1 MGVQTVFLI
10 LICICCSI
18 SAKKKAAE
26 ELRQANNKDKAAPK
40 KSKVLTEEEREI
52 EKVRK
57 AIEKEKKLQEDL
69 DKDIAGLRSSLEREF
84 NDPYASKGAYS
95 GKTKKINE
103 MMRRKS
109 ESQKKVSEYYDH
121 EARIL
126 HKQLKEIEKSKM
138 IKLVVPPKPKINVR
152 PDANLDS
159 PGQGAINTERKL
171 IDPEGQA

>member
-18 SAKKKAAE
+18 NAKKKAAE
-26 ELRQANNKDKAAPK
+26 ELRLANSKDKVVPK
-40 KSKVLTEEEREI
+40 KRKELSEEDREI

-57 AIEKEKKLQEDL
+57 AIDKEKKLQEEL
-69 DKDIAGLRSSLEREF
+69 DKDIAGLKSSLEREF
-84 NDPYASKGAYS
+84 NDPYSNKGAYN
-95 GKTKKINE
+95 GKAKKINE

-126 HKQLKEIEKSKM
+126 HKQLKEIEKSKT
-138 IKLVVPPKPKINVR
+138 KPTSTAPKPKINVSPR
-152 PDANLDS
+152 ANLNS
-159 PGQGAINTERKL
+159 PG
-171 IDPEGQA
+171 